1 MDKEDVLRERINSL
15 IDNGLLSVEMLQE
28 ATGIEKDS
36 LEKFLFENGVKLSS
50 DDMKD
55 SQRRL
60 RLFGISDCLIEGMKV
75 PEDERVKGIIDVWE
89 KQLPYYKNGNVKSRP
104 VYLTKTQ
111 AESDL
116 KYKDY
121 CRVKGKND
129 PKKSK
134 EDRVNPIIQQW
145 DSTETLN
152 SCREN
157 WAKINNEKFEEKGLN
172 IRISHLSLKEQ
183 GIDRIPTIHEGA
195 ARNMEKNRQ

>member
-75 PEDERVKGIIDVWE
+75 PEDERVKGIIDVLVQVYGMSLKMISSYADIEEQEISDFLSGSNQMSYE
-89 KQLPYYKNGNVKSRP
+89 KKYRLAVKTFS
-104 VYLTKTQ
+104 LMQ
-111 AESDL
+111 AMRNMPARKACIL
-116 KYKDY
+116 
-121 CRVKGKND
+121 
-129 PKKSK
+129 
-134 EDRVNPIIQQW
+134 
-145 DSTETLN
+145 
-152 SCREN
+152 
-157 WAKINNEKFEEKGLN
+157 NEKPLASRQQKLPCK
-172 IRISHLSLKEQ
+172 SAKQKEYLP
-183 GIDRIPTIHEGA
+183 RLPLY
-195 ARNMEKNRQ
+195 KV